1 MICGQEIVNGDD
13 KTVLCALVSAKKS
26 GYSAQDCVS
35 KYITCFLNEFIM
47 YIISISLS
55 EFSFEMISFFGRKQ
69 YFIK

>member
-35 KYITCFLNEFIM
+35 KYITCFFNEFIM
-47 YIISISLS
+47 
-55 EFSFEMISFFGRKQ
+55 
-69 YFIK
+69 